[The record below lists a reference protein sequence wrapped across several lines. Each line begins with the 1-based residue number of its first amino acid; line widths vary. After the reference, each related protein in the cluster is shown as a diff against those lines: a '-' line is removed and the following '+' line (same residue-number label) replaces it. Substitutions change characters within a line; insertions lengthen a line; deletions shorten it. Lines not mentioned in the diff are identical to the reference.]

1 MSRKFLILILM
12 IFLVGSVLASEKIV
26 GVDFGDEDEI
36 EVVVKLGVGKNVR
49 MMSVSSGKKVDVPK
63 YEVRVVTRGELK
75 KMEKDSEI
83 EKVFN
88 KNYIRAFL
96 EQATGIVNSSR
107 ANNLSVGILDL
118 NGSGQT
124 VCVVDTGVNFSHP
137 DLAGKNVSCVVDCFG
152 KACVENCSVGD
163 NNGHGTHVAGIVAAS
178 GGITGVA
185 PNVSLIGVKIL
196 GSDSGGSGDD
206 ADLNNA
212 VDWCVARNVSVITM
226 SLGTVTLFDSY
237 CDGAAGLGD
246 WRDSIN
252 AAYLKNISV
261 VVASGNDAN
270 TTHISAPACIQNAT
284 AVGDTYDANIGSVG
298 WGNPQVC
305 SDSTTALD
313 KIVCH
318 ANRNSLVR
326 LFAPGSVINST
337 MYTGG
342 YETRS
347 GTSMAAPMVA
357 GSIALIKQYLDFSGQ
372 AKTPAQIEDVL
383 NDTGKVLYDEGGSGE
398 NFSRIDVYAAVL
410 SLDVTAPNVTLVSP
424 VDDKVNLSVNQS
436 FGCNATD
443 WQLANLTLRVWN
455 SSELYYNETVNLT
468 GSSNETSFS
477 LVNLS
482 EGTYDWN
489 CFVYDDEGNLGSA
502 SANSSLTVGG
512 IEVELDSPDDASY
525 TNMNETN
532 FSCTAFSASIY
543 ELSNVTFYLW
553 NYSSGN
559 LIYNLSGSVTGVS
572 NSSVFNFTLG
582 EEGNYSWNCLGVNN
596 ASNESLGSD
605 NFTVIY
611 DVTAPVLSVPS
622 ESVTSSSS
630 VISWTTGEAANSSV
644 AVSGG
649 SWSNSS
655 SYVTDHSISVSGL
668 SSSTGYSYT
677 VWSCDEAGN
686 CGSDSGS
693 FTTSATSSS
702 SGGGGGGSSTISVIN
717 IGSEKL
723 WKGASELLKAND
735 KVSFSLVSG
744 SHSLEVEKVGVDYA
758 QIVIMSE
765 PVYLN
770 LSVGEEVKLNLSS
783 IDYYDLIVGLNGILN
798 GEANIS
804 VKRIFETIVVEEE
817 ELSESEGIDED
828 RVFRIT
834 EDEPKRDWRG
844 FVLLGVVVFVLIIV
858 VFVLKRKKVKGKNTK
873 KKKRKSKKNGKQ
885 NKKVKAK
892 AKRKR

>member
-1 MSRKFLILILM
+1 
-12 IFLVGSVLASEKIV
+12 
-26 GVDFGDEDEI
+26 EDEI

-357 GSIALIKQYLDFSGQ
+357 GSIALIKQY
-372 AKTPAQIEDVL
+372 
-383 NDTGKVLYDEGGSGE
+383 
-398 NFSRIDVYAAVL
+398 
-410 SLDVTAPNVTLVSP
+410 
-424 VDDKVNLSVNQS
+424 
-436 FGCNATD
+436 
-443 WQLANLTLRVWN
+443 
-455 SSELYYNETVNLT
+455 
-468 GSSNETSFS
+468 
-477 LVNLS
+477 
-482 EGTYDWN
+482 
-489 CFVYDDEGNLGSA
+489 
-502 SANSSLTVGG
+502 
-512 IEVELDSPDDASY
+512 
-525 TNMNETN
+525 
-532 FSCTAFSASIY
+532 
-543 ELSNVTFYLW
+543 
-553 NYSSGN
+553 
-559 LIYNLSGSVTGVS
+559 
-572 NSSVFNFTLG
+572 
-582 EEGNYSWNCLGVNN
+582 
-596 ASNESLGSD
+596 
-605 NFTVIY
+605 
-611 DVTAPVLSVPS
+611 
-622 ESVTSSSS
+622 
-630 VISWTTGEAANSSV
+630 
-644 AVSGG
+644 
-649 SWSNSS
+649 
-655 SYVTDHSISVSGL
+655 
-668 SSSTGYSYT
+668 
-677 VWSCDEAGN
+677 
-686 CGSDSGS
+686 
-693 FTTSATSSS
+693 
-702 SGGGGGGSSTISVIN
+702 
-717 IGSEKL
+717 
-723 WKGASELLKAND
+723 
-735 KVSFSLVSG
+735 
-744 SHSLEVEKVGVDYA
+744 
-758 QIVIMSE
+758 
-765 PVYLN
+765 
-770 LSVGEEVKLNLSS
+770 
-783 IDYYDLIVGLNGILN
+783 
-798 GEANIS
+798 
-804 VKRIFETIVVEEE
+804 
-817 ELSESEGIDED
+817 
-828 RVFRIT
+828 
-834 EDEPKRDWRG
+834 
-844 FVLLGVVVFVLIIV
+844 
-858 VFVLKRKKVKGKNTK
+858 
-873 KKKRKSKKNGKQ
+873 
-885 NKKVKAK
+885 
-892 AKRKR
+892 